1 MAKARKTKTDEVFD
15 FLNKFAKE
23 NPGSPA
29 IGYMYK
35 LYKQNP
41 RITVDEL
48 KSAVASGVRVDD
60 SGKVVKLDI
69 AEVPEGLE
77 ADAKNADAKNYKG
90 IIDRLFPEYDEKIR
104 AKMLDPDS
112 KYFYQKVPYDELK
125 QRGIANGYVSE
136 LKGNATEEEKMAQRA
151 EIGQLMKELDR
162 LAVGNKQKKISEE
175 PLFENDPIRGLL
187 KSLGLDAG
195 YEDIFAGVLNKRLR
209 EKAARGE
216 GPTSIGEMDK
226 GDVDAFAGD
235 WLRNTLYAL
244 PATGVTG
251 GAIPS
256 MAVAGLGG
264 LVDASAIDNFTDE
277 DLALLD
283 YLTYGGTSAGGQFIA
298 PSGPMLLK
306 GPLYRLRNSG
316 GGRLFKG
323 EGAKLM
329 DEFRDVLLHAT
340 GEPVDIAK
348 YGKRGAVLD
357 KIATNIMPELNAAGV
372 QAGTKAKEKFFS
384 SDSKD
389 FELVA
394 DEYKK
399 LKSRKPMAVARYE
412 SFRDDYDLPEKERL
426 TDDELKLV
434 NQYKNLLFEK
444 GFEQ

>member
-15 FLNKFAKE
+15 FLNKFANE

-60 SGKVVKLDI
+60 SGNVVKLDI

-77 ADAKNADAKNYKG
+77 ADAKNADAKSYKG

-112 KYFYQKVPYDELK
+112 KYFYQNVPYDELK

-136 LKGNATEEEKMAQRA
+136 LKGNSTEDEKMAQRE

-162 LAVGNKQKKISEE
+162 LAVGNKQKKTSEE
-175 PLFENDPIRGLL
+175 PLFEYDPFRA
-187 KSLGLDAG
+187 LGLPFG
-195 YEDIFAGVLNKRLR
+195 YEDIFASVINKRLR

-216 GPTSIGEMDK
+216 GPTSIGELDK

-283 YLTYGGTSAGGQFIA
+283 YLTYGGTSAGGQFLS

-306 GPLYRLRNSG
+306 GPLYQLRNSG

-323 EGAKLM
+323 EGSKLM

-348 YGKRGAVLD
+348 YGKSGAVLD
-357 KIATNIMPELNAAGV
+357 KVATNIMPELNAAGV

-394 DEYKK
+394 NEYKK
-399 LKSRKPMAVARYE
+399 LVSRKPLAVARYE

-426 TDDELKLV
+426 TDAELKLV

>member
-60 SGKVVKLDI
+60 SGNVVKLDI

-77 ADAKNADAKNYKG
+77 ADAKNADAKSYKG

-175 PLFENDPIRGLL
+175 PLFEYDPIRLLGFNSGL
-187 KSLGLDAG
+187 
-195 YEDIFAGVLNKRLR
+195 EDIFGGVINKRMR

-235 WLRNTLYAL
+235 WMRNVLYAL
-244 PATGVTG
+244 PTTGTVG
-251 GAIPS
+251 GFVPS

-264 LVDASAIDNFTDE
+264 LVDASARDNFTDE
-277 DLALLD
+277 DLTANE
-283 YLTYGGTSAGGQFIA
+283 YLADAFWSGVGQGLSS
-298 PSGPMLLK
+298 SGPNALSGAINKVRQPGIMGDRFLRKGSATDKALK
-306 GPLYRLRNSG
+306 
-316 GGRLFKG
+316 
-323 EGAKLM
+323 
-329 DEFRDVLLHAT
+329 EFRDELLHAS
-340 GEPVDIAK
+340 GEPVDISQ
-348 YGKRGAVLD
+348 YGKRGEIISRGLSD
-357 KIATNIMPELNAAGV
+357 IMPELNALGV
-372 QAGTKAKEKFFS
+372 KSSTILKDKFF
-384 SDSKD
+384 DENSKD

-426 TDDELKLV
+426 TDAELKLV

>member
-48 KSAVASGVRVDD
+48 KSAVASGVRIDD
-60 SGKVVKLDI
+60 SGNVVKLDI

-77 ADAKNADAKNYKG
+77 ADAKNADAKSYKG
-90 IIDRLFPEYDEKIR
+90 IIDRLFPEYDAKIR

-112 KYFYQKVPYDELK
+112 KYFYQNVPYDELK

-136 LKGNATEEEKMAQRA
+136 LNGDATEEEKMEQRA
-151 EIGQLMKELDR
+151 EMGQLMKELDR
-162 LAVGNKQKKISEE
+162 LAVGNKQNKISEE
-175 PLFENDPIRGLL
+175 PLFENDPFRA
-187 KSLGLDAG
+187 LGLPFG
-195 YEDIFAGVLNKRLR
+195 YEDIFASVINKRLR
-209 EKAARGE
+209 EKAALGE
-216 GPTSIGEMDK
+216 GPTSLGEMDK

-251 GAIPS
+251 GSIPS

-283 YLTYGGTSAGGQFIA
+283 YLTYGGTSAGGQFLS

-306 GPLYRLRNSG
+306 GPLYQLRNSG
-316 GGRLFKG
+316 GGRLFRG

-329 DEFRDVLLHAT
+329 DEVRDVLLHAT

-348 YGKRGAVLD
+348 YGKSGAVLD
-357 KIATNIMPELNAAGV
+357 KVATNIMPELNAAGV

-389 FELVA
+389 FELVS
-394 DEYKK
+394 DKYKK
-399 LKSRKPMAVARYE
+399 LVSRKPLAVARYE
-412 SFRDDYDLPEKERL
+412 SFREDYDLPENERL
-426 TDDELKLV
+426 TDAELKLV
-434 NQYKNLLFEK
+434 NQYKDLLYEK